1 MDSIQ
6 YTHIASREPYKFKV
20 IENHIKQLYC
30 IVPAGVTM
38 SYLNLNEL
46 RIGGSRTLANCHD
59 RIVFENKMF
68 NGVYL
73 KPCMT
78 SPVYFDTSL
87 LLVTIHTYLLFDK
100 LGMKY
105 YRCIAGYVCSFIYSD
120 TYEMSECANALN
132 NTGATRAYIFAEYDA
147 YNKINIFDKMMWF
160 RKFDIAHIDNGTV
173 RNAAG
178 RVRVLDSSIKKV
190 CNLYNR
196 LPDFKFPYAI

>member
-1 MDSIQ
+1 MDNIQ
-6 YTHIASREPYKFKV
+6 HIPSRKPYKFKV
-20 IENHIKQLYC
+20 MQNDIKHMYC

-46 RIGGSRTLANCHD
+46 QISGSSTLANCHD

-73 KPCMT
+73 RPCMT
-78 SPVYFDTSL
+78 SPVYFDTGL
-87 LLVTIHTYLLFDK
+87 LLVTTHTYLLFDK
-100 LGMKY
+100 LSMKY

-147 YNKINIFDKMMWF
+147 CNKINIFDKMLWF
-160 RKFDIAHIDNGTV
+160 RKFDITHIDNASV
-173 RNAAG
+173 RNSAG

>member
-6 YTHIASREPYKFKV
+6 HIPSRKPYKFKV
-20 IENHIKQLYC
+20 MQNDIKQMYC

-38 SYLNLNEL
+38 SYMNLNEL
-46 RIGGSRTLANCHD
+46 RISGSRVLAHCHD
-59 RIVFENKMF
+59 KIVFENKMF
-68 NGVYL
+68 NDVYL

-78 SPVYFDTSL
+78 STVYFDTGL
-87 LLVTIHTYLLFDK
+87 LLVTTHTYLLFDK

-120 TYEMSECANALN
+120 TYEMPECANALN

-147 YNKINIFDKMMWF
+147 YNKINIFDKMLWF
-160 RKFDIAHIDNGTV
+160 RKFDITHIDNASV

-196 LPDFKFPYAI
+196 LSDFKFPYAI